1 MTRLALAGSRYVNGV
16 SRIHGGISAQ
26 LCADRWPEVSA
37 AENPV
42 GYVTNGVHVPT
53 FLAQTWHAFFDS
65 HVGPDWRERLSE
77 ASYWQVLEAVPDEM
91 FWKVAQ
97 DTKSRMLAG
106 VRERLR
112 REFARKAL
120 SAAQLRHITR
130 LLDPEQPNVLTLG
143 FARRFATYKRASL
156 LLRDRA
162 RLARLIDGA
171 ERPVLFLFAGKAHPA
186 DQPGQQV
193 LREIKQ
199 LMLAPEFAGNVVFLE
214 DYDMQLGRW
223 LVSGVDVWLNNP
235 IAPLEASGTSGM
247 KAAINGRLNLSIL
260 DGWWAEGFDGSN
272 GWGIPPGQA
281 QDPER
286 RDALD
291 SELILDT
298 LEDEVV
304 PLYYER
310 DRDGLSHEWV
320 NYCKRAMMT
329 VIPRFNMRRVVAD
342 YTRGMYR
349 PAALHG
355 AALLAREAEGAR
367 KLAKWKQGVAQAWPG
382 VTLRSLSDVPR
393 ELARASRLEFRVA
406 VGLNGLAPADVAV
419 EFRGERL
426 LPRGGHEM
434 PALCSFENQPD
445 DDSWSAT
452 LSATGEIGSDGAQ
465 IYALDS
471 APPSAGQFSAEVRIR
486 PTHPLLAH
494 PLELGLLKR
503 L

>member
-1 MTRLALAGSRYVNGV
+1 
-16 SRIHGGISAQ
+16 
-26 LCADRWPEVSA
+26 
-37 AENPV
+37 
-42 GYVTNGVHVPT
+42 
-53 FLAQTWHAFFDS
+53 
-65 HVGPDWRERLSE
+65 
-77 ASYWQVLEAVPDEM
+77 
-91 FWKVAQ
+91 
-97 DTKSRMLAG
+97 
-106 VRERLR
+106 
-112 REFARKAL
+112 
-120 SAAQLRHITR
+120 
-130 LLDPEQPNVLTLG
+130 
-143 FARRFATYKRASL
+143 
-156 LLRDRA
+156 
-162 RLARLIDGA
+162 
-171 ERPVLFLFAGKAHPA
+171 
-186 DQPGQQV
+186 
-193 LREIKQ
+193 
-199 LMLAPEFAGNVVFLE
+199 
-214 DYDMQLGRW
+214 
-223 LVSGVDVWLNNP
+223 
-235 IAPLEASGTSGM
+235 M

-310 DRDGLSHEWV
+310 DGDGLSHEWV

-329 VIPRFNMRRVVAD
+329 VIPQFNMRRVVAD
-342 YTRGMYR
+342 YARGMYR

-367 KLAKWKQGVAQAWPG
+367 KLAQWKQGVAQAWPG
-382 VTLRSLSDVPR
+382 VTLRILSDVPR
-393 ELARASRLEFRVA
+393 ELARAGRLEFRVA

-452 LSATGEIGSDGAQ
+452 LSPTGKIDSDGAQ